1 MRPSYPKAEEHGIEG
16 EVRPATL
23 PEILDLI
30 ETKSAGI
37 QDTITE
43 ECLGHLTLALSMLHD
58 QQTSDREQ
66 LEDLRSRFNKEAEVG
81 TDDEAP
87 PTEEWTR
94 MRDFITRVADA
105 DQDLTDAMLAHE
117 AVQWI
122 EQAVSILRTLPS
134 PPLNRTVDDEP
145 DIDPLTC
152 DPVNG
157 HLAGGMTA
165 EEIITHERLH
175 AGFQQERMQKL
186 QSENIELERQLAD
199 KDREIAQLK
208 NRLEQIQRVTKGW

>member
-1 MRPSYPKAEEHGIEG
+1 M
-16 EVRPATL
+16 RPATL

-37 QDTITE
+37 QDTFTS
-43 ECLGHLTLALSMLHD
+43 ECFGHLTLALSILHD

-81 TDDEAP
+81 TDD
-87 PTEEWTR
+87 
-94 MRDFITRVADA
+94 
-105 DQDLTDAMLAHE
+105 
-117 AVQWI
+117 
-122 EQAVSILRTLPS
+122 
-134 PPLNRTVDDEP
+134 
-145 DIDPLTC
+145 IDPLTC

-157 HLAGGMTA
+157 HLAGGMTD

-186 QSENIELERQLAD
+186 QNENTELQSENIELERQLLI
-199 KDREIAQLK
+199 KNREITQLN

>member
-1 MRPSYPKAEEHGIEG
+1 VRPFYPKAEEHIEG

-23 PEILDLI
+23 PEILDLVD
-30 ETKSAGI
+30 TKSAGI
-37 QDTITE
+37 QDTLTS
-43 ECLGHLTLALSMLHD
+43 ECLGHLTLALSMLHK

-81 TDDEAP
+81 TDDKV
-87 PTEEWTR
+87 R
-94 MRDFITRVADA
+94 L
-105 DQDLTDAMLAHE
+105 LTDTDGDGVYDQYTDAA
-117 AVQWI
+117 
-122 EQAVSILRTLPS
+122 
-134 PPLNRTVDDEP
+134 

-186 QSENIELERQLAD
+186 QNENTELERQIAD
-199 KDREIAQLK
+199 KDREIVQLK
-208 NRLEQIQRVTKGW
+208 NRLEQIRRVTEGGQI

>member
-1 MRPSYPKAEEHGIEG
+1 
-16 EVRPATL
+16 VRPATL

-37 QDTITE
+37 QDTFTS
-43 ECLGHLTLALSMLHD
+43 ECFGHLTLAISMLHD

-81 TDDEAP
+81 TDD
-87 PTEEWTR
+87 
-94 MRDFITRVADA
+94 
-105 DQDLTDAMLAHE
+105 
-117 AVQWI
+117 
-122 EQAVSILRTLPS
+122 
-134 PPLNRTVDDEP
+134 
-145 DIDPLTC
+145 IDPLTC

-157 HLAGGMTA
+157 HLAGGMTVEA
-165 EEIITHERLH
+165 IINHERLH

-186 QSENIELERQLAD
+186 QNKNTELQNKNTELQSENIELERQLLI
-199 KDREIAQLK
+199 KNREITQLK